1 MTLSEAQNVA
11 FRLVNLNS
19 EKITLEE
26 IKQALIILANF
37 YEDYKQYIEIEDYN
51 SKKAEKCL

>member
-1 MTLSEAQNVA
+1 MNKLSEAQNVA

-19 EKITLEE
+19 DKVTLEE

-37 YEDYKQYIEIEDYN
+37 YEDNKYLLKENKIEELQDEN
-51 SKKAEKCL
+51 